1 MPGINEQMEHRFKY
15 EPDEHLNSPMLY
27 QNGVPDYVEE
37 IIPNTKTNFSM
48 PGKAPKTPDSELTP
62 TQLEQRNRRRRRNR
76 EAAAR
81 QRDRRA
87 QIQKTLENELKN
99 LREINRLKD
108 EELIKLKVE
117 NENLREQMKSMYEAS
132 QIDIKK

>member
-1 MPGINEQMEHRFKY
+1 MSVSGE
-15 EPDEHLNSPMLY
+15 
-27 QNGVPDYVEE
+27 
-37 IIPNTKTNFSM
+37 
-48 PGKAPKTPDSELTP
+48 GKAPKTPDSELTP

-99 LREINRLKD
+99 LREINRMKD
-108 EELIKLKVE
+108 EELIKLKIE
-117 NENLREQMKSMYEAS
+117 NENLREQMKSMSGAL
-132 QIDIKK
+132 QIEIEK

>member
-1 MPGINEQMEHRFKY
+1 M
-15 EPDEHLNSPMLY
+15 
-27 QNGVPDYVEE
+27 
-37 IIPNTKTNFSM
+37 
-48 PGKAPKTPDSELTP
+48 TP

-99 LREINRLKD
+99 LREINRMKD
-108 EELIKLKVE
+108 EELIKLKIE
-117 NENLREQMKSMYEAS
+117 NENLREQMKSMSGAL
-132 QIDIKK
+132 QIEIEK

>member
-1 MPGINEQMEHRFKY
+1 MSVSGK
-15 EPDEHLNSPMLY
+15 
-27 QNGVPDYVEE
+27 
-37 IIPNTKTNFSM
+37 
-48 PGKAPKTPDSELTP
+48 GKAPKTPDSELTP

-99 LREINRLKD
+99 LREINRMKD
-108 EELIKLKVE
+108 EELIKLKTE
-117 NENLREQMKSMYEAS
+117 NENLREQMKSMSGAL
-132 QIDIKK
+132 QIEIEK

>member
-1 MPGINEQMEHRFKY
+1 MVNFHGAFK
-15 EPDEHLNSPMLY
+15 
-27 QNGVPDYVEE
+27 GVPDYVEE

-99 LREINRLKD
+99 LREINRMKD
-108 EELIKLKVE
+108 EELIKLKIE
-117 NENLREQMKSMYEAS
+117 NENLREQMKSMSGALRIE
-132 QIDIKK
+132 IEK

>member
-1 MPGINEQMEHRFKY
+1 M
-15 EPDEHLNSPMLY
+15 
-27 QNGVPDYVEE
+27 
-37 IIPNTKTNFSM
+37 
-48 PGKAPKTPDSELTP
+48 TP

-108 EELIKLKVE
+108 EELIQLKVE

-132 QIDIKK
+132 RIDSKK

>member
-1 MPGINEQMEHRFKY
+1 M
-15 EPDEHLNSPMLY
+15 
-27 QNGVPDYVEE
+27 
-37 IIPNTKTNFSM
+37 
-48 PGKAPKTPDSELTP
+48 TP

>member
-1 MPGINEQMEHRFKY
+1 MPGINEIMEHGCKY

-99 LREINRLKD
+99 LREINRMKD
-108 EELIKLKVE
+108 EELIKLKIE
-117 NENLREQMKSMYEAS
+117 NENLREQMKSMSGAL
-132 QIDIKK
+132 QIEIEK

>member
-1 MPGINEQMEHRFKY
+1 MPGKDNRTIYAVKWF
-15 EPDEHLNSPMLY
+15 
-27 QNGVPDYVEE
+27 E
-37 IIPNTKTNFSM
+37 IKQLSISDI
-48 PGKAPKTPDSELTP
+48 GKAPKTPDSELTP

>member
-1 MPGINEQMEHRFKY
+1 MGIA
-15 EPDEHLNSPMLY
+15 LY
-27 QNGVPDYVEE
+27 FSDYSTRVSLKTLDINEE

-99 LREINRLKD
+99 LREINRMKD
-108 EELIKLKVE
+108 EELIKLKIE
-117 NENLREQMKSMYEAS
+117 NENLREQMKSMSEAL
-132 QIDIKK
+132 QIEIEK

>member
-1 MPGINEQMEHRFKY
+1 
-15 EPDEHLNSPMLY
+15 
-27 QNGVPDYVEE
+27 
-37 IIPNTKTNFSM
+37 
-48 PGKAPKTPDSELTP
+48 LTP